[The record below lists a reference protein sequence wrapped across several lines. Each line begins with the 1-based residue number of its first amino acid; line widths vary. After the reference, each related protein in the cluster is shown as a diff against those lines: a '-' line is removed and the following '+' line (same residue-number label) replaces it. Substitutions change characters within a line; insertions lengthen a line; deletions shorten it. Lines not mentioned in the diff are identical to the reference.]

1 MSIVDRYI
9 FKSGLVAFV
18 GALVALTGVIWMTQ
32 ALQQVDLLTTKGQ
45 TLLIFLTLTSL
56 TLPSLV
62 VIIAPIAVFFAV
74 ISVLNRLNNDSEV
87 VVLSS
92 SGMSPARLMRPI
104 LILIVSVAL
113 LVGTMSLWAMP
124 ASFRT
129 IRDLVTDVRAD
140 IITRI
145 VREGQFITLDQGFVF
160 HYRERGPNDSLRGI
174 FIQDRREPTQINTYL
189 AESGA
194 TIRSGKENFLV
205 LEKGSIQRQT
215 RGQADPAMVSFER
228 YAIDLTQFGAEA
240 EGVPLK
246 PRERSTMELF
256 NLDMADP
263 YVIAN
268 YGRLVADLHDR
279 FANPLYAIVFG
290 LIGFAA
296 LGQPRTTRQ
305 GRGAAIA
312 IAITAVVGLRIA
324 GFGAAALVPKSL
336 WAVGLVYALPLAGLA
351 GALIT
356 IFGLP
361 QFGRRAAPHL
371 HPVEAR

>member
-145 VREGQFITLDQGFVF
+145 VREGQFITLDQGFVV

-305 GRGAAIA
+305 GR
-312 IAITAVVGLRIA
+312 VVGLRIA